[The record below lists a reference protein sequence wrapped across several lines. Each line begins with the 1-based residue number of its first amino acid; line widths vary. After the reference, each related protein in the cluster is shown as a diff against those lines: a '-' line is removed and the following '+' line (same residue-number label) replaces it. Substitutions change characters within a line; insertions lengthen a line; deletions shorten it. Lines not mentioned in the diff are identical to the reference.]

1 MEILKKDKLLKLKL
15 KNKGNIKLV
24 KAIDLLIN
32 DIENAEWITK
42 TDIINSRPD
51 ADCVH
56 SDGFYFFDIN
66 IHRTLILIVFEDNEA
81 TILWT
86 GSHDDYNLTFKS
98 NKQTIE
104 GWLRGHGLIK

>member
-1 MEILKKDKLLKLKL
+1 MEILKKDKLLKLKV
-15 KNKGNIKLV
+15 KNKGNVKLN

-32 DIENAEWITK
+32 DIESAVWRTK
-42 TDIINSRPD
+42 TDIVNSRPD
-51 ADCVH
+51 ADCIH

-86 GSHDDYNLTFKS
+86 GSHDDYDLTFRG
-98 NKQTIE
+98 NKHTIE
-104 GWLRGHGLIK
+104 NWLRGQGLIK